1 MSMTIS
7 PLRALHF
14 IKANYPTPVFIS
26 AFHYM
31 FEQYWTPPH
40 VNLTEDDKLE
50 ETLAQATET
59 PEGGKKLFTE
69 DDVKKIM
76 EGRKEMKDK
85 VKDVTGE
92 AAEKG
97 AFGAPWLW
105 VTNDEGNGEAFFG
118 SDR

>member
-59 PEGGKKLFTE
+59 PEGGKKLFTQE
-69 DDVKKIM
+69 DVKKIM

-85 VKDVTGE
+85 VKDMTAE
-92 AAEKG
+92 AVEKG

-105 VTNDEGNGEAFFG
+105 VTNDEGKGEAFFG